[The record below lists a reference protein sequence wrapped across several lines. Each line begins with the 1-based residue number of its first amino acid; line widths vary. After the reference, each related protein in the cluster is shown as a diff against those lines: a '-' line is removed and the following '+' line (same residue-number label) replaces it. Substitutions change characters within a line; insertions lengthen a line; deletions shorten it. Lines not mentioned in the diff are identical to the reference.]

1 MVMFKKVKTFL
12 LAFSE
17 PEKVYCSG
25 EKVAGRVLVE
35 VAEVTRVSAVK
46 VLACGVAKVNWAKG
60 PQQCRQEMEYLRFED
75 VLTLE
80 EQPTDE
86 DGSVIL
92 RPGNKYEYKFGFEL
106 PQGPLGTSFKGKYGC
121 VDYWV
126 KAFLERPSFPTQ
138 ETKKRFEVMDP
149 VDVNT
154 PELLSPVAAK
164 KEKKVSCMF
173 IPDGRV
179 SVSAQ
184 IDRKGFCEGDEICI
198 NADFENTCSRIV
210 VPKAAIIAKHTYL
223 ANGQTKVFTQK
234 LSCVRGNHIISGM
247 SESWRGK
254 TIRVKKLKPSILGCN
269 ILRVEYFLQ
278 IYVSVPGS
286 KKIILELPLV
296 IGSRSGIGSRSSSMA
311 SQTSSEM
318 SWVDL
323 NLPDAPEAPPCYLD
337 IVPEDHRLESP
348 TTPLLD
354 DPDSFDS
361 PIFMYA
367 PEFKFMPPPTYTEVS
382 PQGWPLGFGEIW
394 GAEGFWGGGRAW
406 FWMPGSIS
414 TASWLLPQVDPCVA
428 NNNVQ

>member
-1 MVMFKKVKTFL
+1 MVMFKKVKNFL
-12 LAFSE
+12 VAFSE

-25 EKVAGRVLVE
+25 EKVAGCVLVE

-46 VLACGVAKVNWAKG
+46 VLACGVAKVNWVKG
-60 PQQCRQEMEYLRFED
+60 PQQCKQEMEYLRFED
-75 VLTLE
+75 VLALE
-80 EQPTDE
+80 EQPTGEELGPGGGTFGRQKVLGREGDQLSFGKTR
-86 DGSVIL
+86 GS
-92 RPGNKYEYKFGFEL
+92 
-106 PQGPLGTSFKGKYGC
+106 
-121 VDYWV
+121 YWV
-126 KAFLERPSFPTQ
+126 KAFLERPAFPTQ
-138 ETKKRFEVMDP
+138 EVKKRFEVMDP

-223 ANGQTKVFTQK
+223 ASGQTKVFTQK
-234 LSCVRGNHIISGM
+234 LSCVRGNHIISGT

-323 NLPDAPEAPPCYLD
+323 NLPDAPE
-337 IVPEDHRLESP
+337 
-348 TTPLLD
+348 
-354 DPDSFDS
+354 
-361 PIFMYA
+361 
-367 PEFKFMPPPTYTEVS
+367 
-382 PQGWPLGFGEIW
+382 
-394 GAEGFWGGGRAW
+394 
-406 FWMPGSIS
+406 
-414 TASWLLPQVDPCVA
+414 
-428 NNNVQ
+428 